1 MKSFDPT
8 SASRAVLIEVVTILG
23 AFRDEI
29 VLVGGWVPDLLYP
42 GRGHMGSLDVDLAV
56 SRKALRRGA
65 YRTMLKRMLDAGYSH
80 QTSPTHFLKNVE
92 GVERPVKVDLI
103 SGQYQGGEKTQTIQV
118 NELQL
123 NTLRGLDLAFEV
135 CQQIDISGI
144 MPDGTQNTVRARIVQ
159 PEAFVLIKA
168 FALDERQN
176 EKDAYDIDFV
186 LRHYQ
191 PDVESLA
198 GRVRPL
204 LSSGLA
210 REGYEILKAKFAS
223 LESVGPSWAAKV
235 AEEQGEDFEQSQ
247 RSAFEYAQA
256 LFDGTD
262 RCDRTGGED
271 DEAR

>member
-8 SASRAVLIEVVTILG
+8 SASRAVLIEVMNILG

-65 YRTMLKRMLDAGYSH
+65 YQTMLKRMLDAGYSH
-80 QTSPTHFLKNVE
+80 QTPPTHFLKNVE

-103 SGQYQGGEKTQTIQV
+103 SGQYQGGEKAQTIQV

-135 CQQIDISGI
+135 CRQIEIAGV
-144 MPDGTQNTVRARIVQ
+144 MPNGTQNTVRARIVQ
-159 PEAFVLIKA
+159 PEAFILIKA

-186 LRHYQ
+186 LRNYR

-198 GRVRPL
+198 DRVRPL
-204 LSSGLA
+204 LSNGLA
-210 REGYEILKAKFAS
+210 REGYETLKAKFA
-223 LESVGPSWAAKV
+223 LLDSVGPSWAAKV
-235 AEEQGEDFEQSQ
+235 ADEQGEDFEQSQ

-256 LFDGTD
+256 LFDATGQD
-262 RCDRTGGED
+262 DRTGGED
-271 DEAR
+271 GEAR